1 MNANAER
8 TQVRSPRLREL
19 CLAIAMALALPL
31 AALPLTAL
39 AQDDTT
45 DPKQTTGVQADVDE
59 ADVDEADVDEADVDE
74 ADAEETAVLPQ
85 DDASPQ
91 QRTTDPQTDP
101 EESDAPEGD
110 DPFAL
115 DEPTQQQSDP
125 GRLEDLTQVRSTV
138 EAGAYHVSD
147 DSFRFGRYTGLN
159 EEGLS
164 PLLNLDLIGRPAYDS
179 ESARY
184 WSLQG
189 RNLGLDSREAA
200 LEFGNQGRFGVRL
213 DYNQIPYFRSDSART
228 IFNGAG
234 SNSLTLPGTWVG
246 GATTV
251 TMTQLLPSLR
261 PVDLRT
267 ERRQAGIGITGTLSP
282 HWDFSTSYRHET
294 KDGIKSIG
302 GVFGNSGGN
311 PRAVILP
318 EPVDYTTQQIDVAL
332 RYTTRKLQLEA
343 AYYLS
348 VFSEHEDALVWSN
361 PYTTIAGW
369 GPGAGFPSG
378 RGQISL
384 PPDNKFHQFS
394 VNGGYNFSDQTRLSA
409 SVATGRMT
417 QDQAFLPYTNIPELA
432 ASITQPLPRASLDG
446 RIDTTVVNLRIASRP
461 WSDFSWNASYR
472 YDDRDNKTPR
482 DEYVYIGGDSQ
493 LQQTIPTSNRRR
505 YNAPYSF
512 REEQYKAEAAYRVFG
527 NANISAGIQHNDTDR
542 TYTEREHSDE
552 TTYHFGVTAQ
562 LGERLNGHLRYT
574 HADRDGSTY
583 VGNEPFL
590 SGYDPGYTATV
601 PGGFENLPGLRKYY
615 LANRDRDQVSAS
627 ASLMPTEAWT
637 LSAALDYAKDEY
649 NQSELGLVDSKIDSF
664 TFETVYAPSAH
675 WSMFLFYNRE
685 ELTANQNGRSFA
697 GGANQL
703 TQGFDP
709 DRNWYAAHHDTV
721 DSYGIGYKRSPAG
734 TRLEFG
740 IEYLYSKTR
749 SDVDVTAG
757 SAFTPAP
764 LPTDFTRLNSFNVS
778 STFRMSTKT
787 ALRLGYWYERYHS
800 TDWSVDG
807 VEPNQLA
814 NVILLGETSPDYK
827 VHVVSLSLIY
837 RF

>member
-8 TQVRSPRLREL
+8 MQPRSPQLRAL
-19 CLAIAMALALPL
+19 CLAIAVALALPL

-39 AQDDTT
+39 AQADTT
-45 DPKQTTGVQADVDE
+45 GQQQTTALQTDVEEAETDVDQ
-59 ADVDEADVDEADVDE
+59 AAV
-74 ADAEETAVLPQ
+74 EETDVLAQ
-85 DDASPQ
+85 DDASSQ
-91 QRTTDPQTDP
+91 QETTEPQTDP
-101 EESDAPEGD
+101 EESDAPVGD

-115 DEPTQQQSDP
+115 DDTTEQQSDP
-125 GRLEDLTQVRSTV
+125 GKLEELTQVRSTV
-138 EAGAYHVSD
+138 EAGIYHVSD

-159 EEGLS
+159 EEGVA
-164 PLLNLDLIGRPAYDS
+164 PLLNLDLTGRPAYDS

-184 WSLQG
+184 WRLQG
-189 RNLGLDSREAA
+189 RDLGLDSRDAM

-234 SNSLTLPGTWVG
+234 SNNLTLPGNWVG
-246 GATTV
+246 GANTV
-251 TMTQLLPSLR
+251 TMTELLPSLR

-267 ERRQAGIGITGTLSP
+267 ERRQAGLGITGILSP
-282 HWDFSTSYRHET
+282 RWDFSTSYRHET
-294 KDGIKSIG
+294 KEGIKSIG
-302 GVFGNSGGN
+302 GVFGSSGGN

-369 GPGAGFPSG
+369 GPGSGFPNG

-384 PPDNKFHQFS
+384 PPDNKFHQVS
-394 VNGGYNFSDQTRLSA
+394 VNGGYNFSDETRFSA

-417 QDQAFLPYTNIPELA
+417 QDQSFLPYTNIPQLA

-461 WSDFSWNASYR
+461 WSDFSWNLAYR

-493 LQQTIPTSNRRR
+493 LQQTAPTSNRRR
-505 YNAPYSF
+505 YNEPYSF
-512 REEQYKAEAAYRVFG
+512 REEQYKADSGYRVFG
-527 NANISAGIQHNDTDR
+527 NVNLSAGVQHNKTDR
-542 TYTEREHSDE
+542 TFTEREHSDE
-552 TTYHFGVTAQ
+552 TTYHFAINAQ
-562 LGERLNGHLRYT
+562 LGERVNGQLRYT

-615 LANRDRDQVSAS
+615 LANRDREQVSAT
-627 ASLMPTEAWT
+627 ASFMPIESWT

-649 NQSELGLVDSKIDSF
+649 NQSELGLVDSKIDSV
-664 TFETVYAPSAH
+664 TFETVYAPSPH
-675 WSMFLFYNRE
+675 WSTFLFYNRE

-709 DRNWYAAHHDTV
+709 NRNWFAEHHDTV
-721 DSYGIGYKRSPAG
+721 DSYGIGYKRSLAG
-734 TRLEFG
+734 TRLDFG
-740 IEYLYSKTR
+740 VEYLYSKTR

-757 SAFTPAP
+757 SVFTPTP
-764 LPTDFTRLNSFNVS
+764 LPRDSTRLNSLNVS
-778 STFRMSTKT
+778 STFRMRPNT

-807 VEPNQLA
+807 VEPDQLA